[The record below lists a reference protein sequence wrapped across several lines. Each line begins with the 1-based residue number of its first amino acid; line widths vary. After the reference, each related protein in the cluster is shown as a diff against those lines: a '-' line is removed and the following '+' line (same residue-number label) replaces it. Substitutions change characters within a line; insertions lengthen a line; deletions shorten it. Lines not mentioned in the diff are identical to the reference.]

1 MEEKLIAPC
10 GMNCGLCVNDQ
21 AGKYD
26 LKKRG
31 LTECTARAA
40 YRAANIACWGSDL
53 L

>member
-26 LKKRG
+26 LKKKG
-31 LTECTARAA
+31 LNRMYCPGC
-40 YRAANIACWGSDL
+40 IPGG
-53 L
+53 